1 MRKNIKTDR
10 AITVTIPVW
19 YSQRD
24 LKLSRLEY
32 DRQMVRIELK
42 PGTYSTEMLE
52 KLIIRGADI
61 DRKTLD
67 YLKKLGYKPGALPED
82 EFDNISTYLDPV
94 EELN

>member
-10 AITVTIPVW
+10 PITITIPVW
-19 YSQRD
+19 HQSRD
-24 LKLSRLEY
+24 LKLSRLDY

-52 KLIIRGADI
+52 KLIIKGADI

-67 YLKKLGYKPGALPED
+67 YLKKLGYKPGVSPED
-82 EFDNISTYLDPV
+82 DFDGISTYLDP
-94 EELN
+94 EDELN